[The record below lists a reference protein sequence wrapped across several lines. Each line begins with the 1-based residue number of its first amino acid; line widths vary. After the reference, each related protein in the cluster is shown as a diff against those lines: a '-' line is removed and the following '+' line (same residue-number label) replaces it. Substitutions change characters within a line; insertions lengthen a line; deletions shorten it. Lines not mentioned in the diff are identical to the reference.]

1 MWCPWWRAHQHLFHL
16 DLGHRTS
23 EISCRQSI
31 RQKECLARRQETT
44 DAGQLQSVQQSQGV
58 KGNASVGEFSPEQ
71 IHLLDQFYFSLKFLC
86 HQIDKIDKRSA
97 MVLLMAEILHQLRLV
112 VYVCHIPLFTRGWK
126 TSNGPG
132 GWVLGISWPHGPRG
146 MWGRWGRGTRRI
158 PTTMWPGDRTPG
170 ALINGDPKLPPFFFL
185 RKKWMEYLDN

>member
-112 VYVCHIPLFTRGWK
+112 VYVCHIPLFTAGWK
-126 TSNGPG
+126 TSNGPVVG
-132 GWVLGISWPHGPRG
+132 KGISEAWPLRNVRSLRQRNSQNTNDDVAWRPN
-146 MWGRWGRGTRRI
+146 TRSTDQWRSK
-158 PTTMWPGDRTPG
+158 
-170 ALINGDPKLPPFFFL
+170 AAPPFFFS
-185 RKKWMEYLDN
+185 KKWMEYLDS